1 MKNSVKN
8 TLAGLA
14 IMLVMLTG
22 YLYSQDFRPVVYKA
36 AENSVAK
43 IVASSGGIDDDFK
56 LLFCGTG
63 SPSRSPDRGQP
74 CTALIAAG
82 KLFLFD
88 AGEGA
93 IAKLTEFNAPLGQLH
108 SIFLTHL
115 HSDHI
120 SGVAE
125 VLHNTWLYGRLHI
138 VETVGPPGTLQ
149 IIKGFEHA
157 YSLDLHERIR
167 VLGPENLDSD
177 TAFRGARDVMVEGSA
192 AKVVYQDN
200 GLVIRAFLV
209 THPDWPQAYGY
220 RIEYRDKVIVISGDT
235 RPSEGITRYAKG
247 ADILIHEAL
256 NTEIFDY
263 VGEQMEAQ
271 GGPMPKDRIAR
282 IASAHTSTLALAEIA
297 EKTEVGHLIIT
308 HLIPA
313 MPANWAADKFFTSGM
328 SDIYHGKIIVARDGQ
343 SIDVLAL

>member
-1 MKNSVKN
+1 MKKLIKN
-8 TLAGLA
+8 TLFV
-14 IMLVMLTG
+14 LVTTVVMITG
-22 YLYSQDFRPVVYKA
+22 YLYSQDFRPVVYQA

-43 IVASSGGIDDDFK
+43 IVTSSSKIDNDFK

-63 SPSRSPDRGQP
+63 SPNRSPDRGQP

-93 IAKLTEFNAPLGQLH
+93 IAKLTQYNAPLGQLH

-125 VLHNTWLYGRLHI
+125 VLHNTWLYGRMHS
-138 VETVGPPGTLQ
+138 VDTVGPPGTEQ
-149 IIKGFEHA
+149 VVKGFEHS
-157 YSLDLHERIR
+157 YSLDLHERMR
-167 VLGPENLDSD
+167 VVGPENLDSA
-177 TAFRGARDVMVEGSA
+177 TAFKGATDVIVEGNA
-192 AKVVYQDN
+192 AVVVYQDN

-209 THPDWPQAYGY
+209 AHPDWPQAYGY
-220 RIEYRDKVIVISGDT
+220 RIEYRGKVIVISGDT
-235 RPSEGITRYAKG
+235 RPSEGISRYAKG

-256 NTEIFDY
+256 NTEVFDY

-271 GGPMPKDRIAR
+271 GGPMPKDRIGR
-282 IASAHTSTLALAEIA
+282 ISSAHTSTLELAQIA
-297 EKTEVGHLIIT
+297 EKADVSNLIIT

-313 MPANWAADKFFTSGM
+313 LPANWAADQFFTSGM
-328 SDIYHGKIIVARDGQ
+328 SDIYKGNITVARDGQ
-343 SIDVLAL
+343 TIDVASL